1 MSFYFVS
8 LDQKSIDKLVEA
20 STAEAE
26 AVSIV
31 WRAAQEALGV
41 SAEKDLSQE
50 NESAFTADDQPNPSD
65 SDDTLQLD
73 VKLHP
78 RAVCYH
84 NCLFNYSLL
93 YISIFICSDDV
104 AGCSC

>member
-1 MSFYFVS
+1 M
-8 LDQKSIDKLVEA
+8 DQKSIDKLVAA

-26 AVSIV
+26 AVSVV
-31 WRAAQEALGV
+31 WRAAQESLGV

-50 NESAFTADDQPNPSD
+50 NESTYPTNDQSNPFSD
-65 SDDTLQLD
+65 SNDTLQLD

-84 NCLFNYSLL
+84 NCLFNYSLI
-93 YISIFICSDDV
+93 YICMFICSDDV

>member
-1 MSFYFVS
+1 MSFDFVS
-8 LDQKSIDKLVEA
+8 LDQKSIDKLIEA

-31 WRAAQEALGV
+31 WRAAQEALSV

-50 NESAFTADDQPNPSD
+50 NESTYTANDQPNPSEY
-65 SDDTLQLD
+65 DDTLQLD

-84 NCLFNYSLL
+84 NCLFNNSLL
-93 YISIFICSDDV
+93 YTSIFICYDDV

>member
-1 MSFYFVS
+1 MFICHCYFEKIILSFYFIS

-26 AVSIV
+26 AVSVV

-50 NESAFTADDQPNPSD
+50 NESTYTAIDQPNPLD

-78 RAVCYH
+78 RAVCDY
-84 NCLFNYSLL
+84 NCLFYYSLL
-93 YISIFICSDDV
+93 
-104 AGCSC
+104 

>member
-1 MSFYFVS
+1 M
-8 LDQKSIDKLVEA
+8 DQKSIDKLVEA

-26 AVSIV
+26 AVSAV

-41 SAEKDLSQE
+41 SAEKDVSQE
-50 NESAFTADDQPNPSD
+50 NESTYSTNDQPEPSSG
-65 SDDTLQLD
+65 SDDTLQPD

-78 RAVCYH
+78 RAVCYRD
-84 NCLFNYSLL
+84 CLWNYSLI
-93 YISIFICSDDV
+93 YISLFIYSDVV